1 MKGGWQF
8 LPMAEARGFL
18 AAYFMKKKTLENIQR
33 FTKCFNDTYTE
44 IVKNYKFVKGAMN
57 NMKIIVDQLQYSTNL
72 KKDLEDLYI
81 ILHGQIGIAEDLS
94 NLKGMEGAVMLGKLI
109 VLLDFFEF
117 FILNGENFLKEMEC
131 DE

>member
-1 MKGGWQF
+1 
-8 LPMAEARGFL
+8 
-18 AAYFMKKKTLENIQR
+18 MKKKTLENIQR

-94 NLKGMEGAVMLGKLI
+94 NLKDMEGAVMLGKLI

>member
-1 MKGGWQF
+1 
-8 LPMAEARGFL
+8 
-18 AAYFMKKKTLENIQR
+18 MKKKTLENIQR
-33 FTKCFNDTYTE
+33 FTQCFNDTYTE

-94 NLKGMEGAVMLGKLI
+94 NLKGMEGAVMLAKLI

-117 FILNGENFLKEMEC
+117 FILNGENFIKEMEG

>member
-1 MKGGWQF
+1 
-8 LPMAEARGFL
+8 
-18 AAYFMKKKTLENIQR
+18 MKKKTLENIQR

-94 NLKGMEGAVMLGKLI
+94 NLKGMEGAVMLAKLI

>member
-1 MKGGWQF
+1 
-8 LPMAEARGFL
+8 MAEARGFL

>member
-1 MKGGWQF
+1 
-8 LPMAEARGFL
+8 
-18 AAYFMKKKTLENIQR
+18 MKKKTLENIQR

-57 NMKIIVDQLQYSTNL
+57 NMKIIVDQLQYSTDL

-94 NLKGMEGAVMLGKLI
+94 NLKGMEGAVMLAKLI